1 MATFRCA
8 ACGAVNRL
16 AFGPPEAVPC
26 ERCRRPLDLT
36 GQPQPVD
43 AAALVAAILAC
54 PSPVLVDFSG
64 PGAAS
69 PALLAQARAL
79 AGSMLV
85 LRVDPGAEPAATAAY
100 AVPETPTLVLFA
112 GGAEVARHA
121 GGGAWDDLADAVAA
135 RRPSPR

>member
-16 AFGPPEAVPC
+16 VLEHPGAVAC

-36 GQPQPVD
+36 GRPQPVD

-54 PSPVLVDFSG
+54 PSPVLVDFSA

-69 PALLAQARAL
+69 PALLEQARAL
-79 AGSMLV
+79 AGSLLV
-85 LRVDPGAEPAATAAY
+85 LSVDPGAEPAATAAY
-100 AVPETPTLVLFA
+100 AVRETPTLVLFA
-112 GGAEVARHA
+112 DGAEVGRRA
-121 GGGAWDDLADAVAA
+121 GGGAWPDLPSAVAG
-135 RRPSPR
+135 PRAAPR